1 MIELKVDQDIHLP
14 LQALDYWM
22 RVKWHLDRGEI
33 AGSGHFTGIPLAAEA
48 PRLLLVAPALE
59 FHPSNETVLGFFS
72 ADICLMNDRFRG
84 TMEARAQGDV
94 SSSREDEFQQDDFW
108 QTMAL
113 AVLRQIKQALATLN
127 PRDLRELADRP
138 VRVGLIAPSADALG
152 QMETYFAPFHFSPER
167 RAQAAKLLIRGGGPD
182 W

>member
-1 MIELKVDQDIHLP
+1 ME
-14 LQALDYWM
+14 
-22 RVKWHLDRGEI
+22 
-33 AGSGHFTGIPLAAEA
+33 TGA
-48 PRLLLVAPALE
+48 P
-59 FHPSNETVLGFFS
+59 GY
-72 ADICLMNDRFRG
+72 
-84 TMEARAQGDV
+84 V
-94 SSSREDEFQQDDFW
+94 SSSREDEFRLDAFWQDIFW

-138 VRVGLIAPSADALG
+138 VRVGLIAPSGDALG

-182 W
+182 CGRVDAGSTSA